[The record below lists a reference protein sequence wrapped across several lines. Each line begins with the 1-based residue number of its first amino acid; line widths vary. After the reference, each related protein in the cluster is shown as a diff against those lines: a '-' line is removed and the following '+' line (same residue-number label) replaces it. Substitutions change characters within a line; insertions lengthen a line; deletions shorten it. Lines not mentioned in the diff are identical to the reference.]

1 MTDNTLLTKRKQNE
15 FIDLF
20 EEINAETLLIE
31 PVDTSNIELLSS
43 ASGSFDRKEWLKKLT
58 EEGTFEK
65 VRWEREVTASWHEA
79 LKESLRDSLNVGG
92 KALRQSFS
100 LLFLF
105 SSEVLF

>member
-31 PVDTSNIELLSS
+31 PVDISNIELLSS

-65 VRWEREVTASWHEA
+65 VRWEREVT
-79 LKESLRDSLNVGG
+79 DSLNVGG